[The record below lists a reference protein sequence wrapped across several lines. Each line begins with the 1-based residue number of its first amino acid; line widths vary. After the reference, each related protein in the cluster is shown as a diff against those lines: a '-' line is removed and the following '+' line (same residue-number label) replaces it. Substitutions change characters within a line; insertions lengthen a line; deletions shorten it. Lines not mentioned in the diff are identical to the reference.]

1 MNIIEAHF
9 YGIFLCVPRMC
20 GKTYDLFILLSA
32 YSQPVQGEA
41 SKW

>member
-9 YGIFLCVPRMC
+9 YGIFLC